1 MVLLCC
7 LTKFLALLKERK
19 DLSVKRVV
27 LYFVLFMF
35 SDGTYIVFFKDLTL
49 KIEIPFPTFSLQ
61 MIIPQNVWQID
72 KTDNLLCNIG
82 LLKTKLILY

>member
-1 MVLLCC
+1 
-7 LTKFLALLKERK
+7 
-19 DLSVKRVV
+19 
-27 LYFVLFMF
+27 MF
-35 SDGTYIVFFKDLTL
+35 SDGTYIVFFFKDLTL

-61 MIIPQNVWQID
+61 MIIPQKVWQTD

>member
-1 MVLLCC
+1 MGHI
-7 LTKFLALLKERK
+7 
-19 DLSVKRVV
+19 
-27 LYFVLFMF
+27 LF
-35 SDGTYIVFFKDLTL
+35 FFKDLIL

-61 MIIPQNVWQID
+61 MIIPQKVWQTD

>member
-1 MVLLCC
+1 MGHILFF
-7 LTKFLALLKERK
+7 FL
-19 DLSVKRVV
+19 
-27 LYFVLFMF
+27 
-35 SDGTYIVFFKDLTL
+35 KDLTL

-61 MIIPQNVWQID
+61 MIIPQKVWQTDKTD

>member
-1 MVLLCC
+1 
-7 LTKFLALLKERK
+7 
-19 DLSVKRVV
+19 
-27 LYFVLFMF
+27 MF